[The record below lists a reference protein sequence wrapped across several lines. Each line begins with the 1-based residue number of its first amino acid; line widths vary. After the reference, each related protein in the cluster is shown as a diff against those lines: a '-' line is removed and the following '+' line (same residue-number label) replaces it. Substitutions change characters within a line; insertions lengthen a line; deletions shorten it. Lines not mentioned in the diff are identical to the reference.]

1 MTSHSQTRCTPARLA
16 TSAKKEEEE
25 EQKKSSVDFKLL
37 LNSIQM
43 VHFPKGNLK
52 KNGALENGTVY

>member
-43 VHFPKGNLK
+43 VHFPKGNL
-52 KNGALENGTVY
+52 